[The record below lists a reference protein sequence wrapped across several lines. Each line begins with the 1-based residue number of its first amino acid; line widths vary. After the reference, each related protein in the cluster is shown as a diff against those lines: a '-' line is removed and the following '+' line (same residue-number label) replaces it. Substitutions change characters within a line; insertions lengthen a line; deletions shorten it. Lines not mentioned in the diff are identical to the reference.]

1 MLAPNPGSGGVRG
14 TRTGHL
20 PRRPHLSSGLNWISA
35 ERLRRHTQR
44 YGLTVSLIRECFGAS
59 PPKLHMRSQPPA
71 VDGSEKSDTF
81 INNNYIASNS
91 RACACSVSEGLHQD
105 PTRPSPYGYFG
116 LRDSLCY
123 YFSVFPAVRRQG
135 WKGILLRH
143 MRVKQGYFV
152 VVLAGAAGF
161 DS

>member
-1 MLAPNPGSGGVRG
+1 
-14 TRTGHL
+14 
-20 PRRPHLSSGLNWISA
+20 
-35 ERLRRHTQR
+35 
-44 YGLTVSLIRECFGAS
+44 
-59 PPKLHMRSQPPA
+59 MRSQPPA
-71 VDGSEKSDTF
+71 VDSTGKSDTF
-81 INNNYIASNS
+81 INNNYFASNS
-91 RACACSVSEGLHQD
+91 RACACSVSERLHQD

-116 LRDSLCY
+116 LRDSLGY
-123 YFSVFPAVRRQG
+123 YFSVSPVVRRQG